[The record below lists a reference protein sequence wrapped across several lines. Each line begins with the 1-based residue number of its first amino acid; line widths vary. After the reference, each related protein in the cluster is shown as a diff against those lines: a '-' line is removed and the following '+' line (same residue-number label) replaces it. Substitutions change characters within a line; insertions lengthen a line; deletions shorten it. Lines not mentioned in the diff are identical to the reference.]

1 MSTFS
6 DRILKTVIPVIIG
19 TAIPLGGF
27 WWSARIPDGVEGE
40 CGTGIT
46 PDSDYLLFIA
56 VVAVL
61 GITYQLTIGKFLR
74 KEFKTGKAVEL
85 VIDIIAFACLFTVV
99 ISSYFLWESNELLIA
114 GPMAAGIILGILH
127 EIFISIFKRII

>member
-19 TAIPLGGF
+19 TAIPVGGI
-27 WWSARIPDGVEGE
+27 WWSERIPDGVELD
-40 CGTGIT
+40 CGTGVSS
-46 PDSDYLLFIA
+46 DSDYLLYFGVIA
-56 VVAVL
+56 AL
-61 GITYQLTIGKFLR
+61 GIIYQLILGKFLR
-74 KEFKTGKAVEL
+74 NEFKTGKAVEL
-85 VIDIIAFACLFTVV
+85 IIDIAGFACLFTVV